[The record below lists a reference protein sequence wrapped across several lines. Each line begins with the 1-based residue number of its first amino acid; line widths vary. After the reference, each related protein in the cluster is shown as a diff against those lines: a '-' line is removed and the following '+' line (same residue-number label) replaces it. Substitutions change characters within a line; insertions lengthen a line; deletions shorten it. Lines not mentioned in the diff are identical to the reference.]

1 MRNKYILVISF
12 ESVSLIFLAK
22 GFLFLGFKFV
32 KIGFKSKILGSQ
44 FEHMQIQ
51 EYHANDNASLY
62 ESNHRYLVDG
72 QLAGMSFDI
81 IINNLHL
88 PVNSHRVQYHE

>member
-1 MRNKYILVISF
+1 
-12 ESVSLIFLAK
+12 
-22 GFLFLGFKFV
+22 
-32 KIGFKSKILGSQ
+32 
-44 FEHMQIQ
+44 MQIQ
-51 EYHANDNASLY
+51 EYHADDNASLY

>member
-1 MRNKYILVISF
+1 MISF

-32 KIGFKSKILGSQ
+32 KIGFESKILGSQ

-51 EYHANDNASLY
+51 EYHANDDASLY

-88 PVNSHRVQYHE
+88 PVNSHRVQHHE